1 MFVFG
6 DRLLDSK
13 KAVFVAFRRI
23 YGVGLQRASY
33 ISVRIGLSQNF
44 PLFCV
49 GRFFFLVFCDF
60 LRNYYLIEGSLKRR
74 IIFFLKS
81 KYLLNSYR
89 YLRYSLGLPLR
100 GQRSRSNG
108 QTRKRWLRLGL
119 IVNLYK

>member
-6 DRLLDSK
+6 DQLLDSN
-13 KAVFVAFRRI
+13 KAVFIAFCRI
-23 YGVGLQRASY
+23 YGVGLQRSSY
-33 ISVRIGLSQNF
+33 ISTRIGISLSF
-44 PLFCV
+44 PLCCL

-60 LRNYYLIEGSLKRR
+60 LRNYYLVEGSLKRR
-74 IIFFLKS
+74 VIFFLKS

-108 QTRKRWLRLGL
+108 RTRKRFLRLGL
-119 IVNLYK
+119 IINLYK